1 MANIER
7 KLASVRKVTDI
18 RPIHDADAIECAI
31 VGGGWPV
38 VVKKGEF
45 QVGDLAIYFEIDS
58 WIPHE
63 LAPFLSKGKEPREY
77 NGVKGERLKTIKL
90 RGQLSQGLLLPIS
103 LKLNLDFSCFVPA
116 ETLAQVHIPAVSVP
130 IAYVWEMAFDRVLQE
145 GDDLTEFLGVT
156 KWEAPI
162 PACLAGQV
170 RGNFPSFIT
179 KTDQPRVQSLYDNL
193 EEYKNVV
200 YEVTEKLEGTSC
212 TMYLNNGEFG
222 VCSRNLDLKEDD
234 NNTYWSV
241 ATKVDLEE
249 KLRTAGLDNVA
260 VQGEVVGPKIQQN
273 IYKLNDFKFFV
284 FDVFLT
290 DVGRYMTPLERKTFC
305 DRFAL
310 SHVPVLGSF
319 SIKDMGVE
327 EILGMADGFSQL
339 NNKTLREG
347 IVFKS
352 ECGTFSFKSISNQYL
367 LKSGL

>member
-7 KLASVRKVTDI
+7 KLASVRKVTEI
-18 RPIHDADAIECAI
+18 RPIPDADAIECAI

-45 QVGDLAIYFEIDS
+45 QAGDLAIYFEIDS

-77 NGVKGERLKTIKL
+77 NGLKGERLKTVRL
-90 RGQLSQGLLLPIS
+90 RGQVSQGLLLRFSDIS
-103 LKLNLDFSCFVPA
+103 PSFYVVSLA
-116 ETLAQVHIPAVSVP
+116 EPYGGRGSLRVDEC
-130 IAYVWEMAFDRVLQE
+130 VWEE
-145 GDDLTEFLGVT
+145 GEDFTLEFGIQ
-156 KWEAPI
+156 KWEAPV

-170 RGNFPSFIT
+170 LGNFPSYIT
-179 KTDQPRVQSLYDNL
+179 KTDQPRVQSLYDKL
-193 EEYKNVV
+193 GEYKNVV

-222 VCSRNLDLKEDD
+222 VCSRNLDLKEDN

-241 ATKVDLEE
+241 ARKVNLEE
-249 KLRTAGLDNVA
+249 KLKTAGFDNVA

-284 FDVFLT
+284 FDVYLT
-290 DVGRYMTPLERKTFC
+290 DMGRYMTPLERKNFC
-305 DRFAL
+305 DQFGL
-310 SHVPVLGSF
+310 GHVPVLGSF

-352 ECGTFSFKSISNQYL
+352 ECGAFSFKSISNQYL